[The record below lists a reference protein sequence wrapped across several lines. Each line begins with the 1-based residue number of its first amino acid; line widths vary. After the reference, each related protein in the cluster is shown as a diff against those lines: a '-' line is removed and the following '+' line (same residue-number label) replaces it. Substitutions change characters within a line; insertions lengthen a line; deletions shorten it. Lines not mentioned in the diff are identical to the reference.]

1 MSETTKARLKEVL
14 GFDDRIVMLICI
26 PLVAFLVPLLF
37 FKVSLSDG
45 FTNIMPIFLVSIVY
59 TSAYWFSVR
68 GIVIYVRRRFPNY
81 QDTQKR
87 LLYTL
92 GLVATAFLI
101 ICTVLEF
108 IQISVEQIPTAQVS
122 SFDAQ
127 VASGTVIALCTAI
140 YESVFFYSRW
150 RQSVIET
157 ERLRRE
163 NVESQLQGLRDQVNP
178 HFLFNSLN
186 TLTYII
192 PEDPER
198 AVRFVQMLSKVYRY
212 ILEIKEKRLTTL
224 EEELRFLD
232 AYIFLLKER
241 FDDSLRIELAVPPE
255 VQAHRI
261 VPLSLQML
269 FENAIKHNIIA
280 SDRPLTIEVFVENAA
295 LVIRNNLQ
303 RKKQVMASTRVG
315 LQNIKNRYAFFSE
328 KEVKVN
334 VTETCFE
341 VRLPLVE
348 SAKTATLAAQ
358 RVP

>member
-1 MSETTKARLKEVL
+1 MPETTKARLKEVL

-45 FTNIMPIFLVSIVY
+45 FWKVLPILLVSIVY

-68 GIVIYVRRRFPNY
+68 GIIIYIRRRFPGY

-87 LLYTL
+87 LLYSL
-92 GLVATAFLI
+92 GLITIAFLI
-101 ICTVLEF
+101 ICTALEF
-108 IQISVEQIPTAQVS
+108 LQVSIEQIPSGDVS

-212 ILEIKEKRLTTL
+212 ILEIKEKRLITL

-241 FDDSLRIELAVPPE
+241 FGDSLCIELNVSEAA
-255 VQAHRI
+255 QAHRI

-295 LVIRNNLQ
+295 LIVRNNLQ
-303 RKKQVMASTRVG
+303 RKKQVLTSTKVG

-328 KEVKVN
+328 KEVEIN
-334 VTETCFE
+334 ITETRFE

-348 SAKTATLAAQ
+348 PAKAVALA
-358 RVP
+358 PD